1 MTKSTCLQ
9 LNGRYDEKEHGK
21 ALSRTPETLMAH
33 VYSNKLSAYVTLLRP
48 TQWVKNG
55 FVLTPLLFS
64 GEFAHAGACLKA
76 VLTFVS
82 FCFMSSAVYAFND
95 VCDVCEDGQHPVK
108 KSRPVAS
115 GTITAYMAVFV
126 GGILVA
132 LSLILAWY
140 VAGYVAL
147 IALLYG
153 STHVAYS
160 LGLKRVAILDVMVIA
175 AGFVLRILAGSVAI
189 PVTPSQWL
197 VICTIMISLF
207 LGFTKR
213 RAELLNVG
221 NDMPNARAVLKDYSA
236 AFLDQVIAMVTGATI
251 VCYVLY
257 TVDPQTVEMFGT
269 RAMLLTVP
277 SVMYGLFRYIYLI
290 YHLEQGED
298 PTSTLIH
305 DMPTLINLVVWIAL
319 SMLVVRYGQG
329 FELL

>member
-1 MTKSTCLQ
+1 MTESTCLQ
-9 LNGRYDEKEHGK
+9 LNGRYDKKKHGK
-21 ALSRTPETLMAH
+21 ALGQMSETLMAQ
-33 VYSNKLSAYVTLLRP
+33 VYPNKLSAYVTLLRP

-64 GEFAHAGACLKA
+64 GEFAHASACLKA
-76 VLTFVS
+76 VLTFIS

-95 VCDVCEDGQHPVK
+95 VCDVREDRQHPVK

-115 GTITAYMAVFV
+115 GAITARMAVFF
-126 GGILVA
+126 GAILVA
-132 LSLILAWY
+132 LSLILAWQIATY
-140 VAGYVAL
+140 VA
-147 IALLYG
+147 IITLLYG

-189 PVTPSQWL
+189 PVTPSHWL
-197 VICTIMISLF
+197 IICTIMISLF

-221 NDMPNARAVLKDYSA
+221 DDTPNARAVLKDYSA

-257 TVDPQTVEMFGT
+257 TVDPRTVDMFGT

-290 YHLEQGED
+290 YHLKQGED

-305 DMPTLINLVVWIAL
+305 DMPTLMNLVIWIAL
-319 SMLVVRYGQG
+319 SILVVSYGEG

>member
-1 MTKSTCLQ
+1 MPESTCLQ
-9 LNGRYDEKEHGK
+9 LNGRYDKQKHGK
-21 ALSRTPETLMAH
+21 ALGQMPETLMAQD
-33 VYSNKLSAYVTLLRP
+33 YPNKLSAYVVLLRP

-64 GEFAHAGACLKA
+64 GEFAHTSACLKA
-76 VLTFVS
+76 VLTFIS

-95 VCDVCEDGQHPVK
+95 VCDVREDRQHPVK
-108 KSRPVAS
+108 KSRPIAS
-115 GTITAYMAVFV
+115 GTITAGMAVFV

-140 VAGYVAL
+140 VARYVVF
-147 IALLYG
+147 ITLLYG

-160 LGLKRVAILDVMVIA
+160 LRLKRVAILDVMIIA

-197 VICTIMISLF
+197 IICTIMISLF

-221 NDMPNARAVLKDYSA
+221 NDTPNARVVLKDYSA

-257 TVDPQTVEMFGT
+257 TVDPRTVEMFGT

-290 YHLEQGED
+290 YHLKQGED

-305 DMPTLINLVVWIAL
+305 DMPTLMNLVIWIAL
-319 SMLVVRYGQG
+319 SILVVSYGEG